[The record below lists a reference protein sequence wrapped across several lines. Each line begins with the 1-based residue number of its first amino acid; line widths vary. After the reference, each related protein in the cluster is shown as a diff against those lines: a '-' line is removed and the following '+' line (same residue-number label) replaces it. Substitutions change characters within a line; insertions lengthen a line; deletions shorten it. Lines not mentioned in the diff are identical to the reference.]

1 MARVVMVSVVSE
13 SSSSAVQEILVA
25 WDFHQCCSLIWVWG
39 FQWREVQLGI
49 RTKCISCPSWNS
61 PQEHSHNESRWRR
74 ERELETLLGPDP
86 SATFINH
93 STGQNNRLLLMRL
106 TILRRCLQ
114 CHGSWLALIQLTIT
128 ESSNQHASLQSGTT
142 VKLMRHTVHT
152 LKDHKKSLF

>member
-1 MARVVMVSVVSE
+1 MKG
-13 SSSSAVQEILVA
+13 SSAGDQNKVHLLPFLEFSA
-25 WDFHQCCSLIWVWG
+25 
-39 FQWREVQLGI
+39 
-49 RTKCISCPSWNS
+49 RTFSQRVPVK
-61 PQEHSHNESRWRR
+61 ER

-128 ESSNQHASLQSGTT
+128 ESSNQHASLQSETT
-142 VKLMRHTVHT
+142 VKLMQHTVHT
-152 LKDHKKSLF
+152 LKDHKKSLFQSMSVILKKKNTKSICQYTPKKSQN